1 MTGMC
6 PLATG
11 QLPRG
16 SDQARSPYSHTSTRF
31 TKEKPDGPIKRDTHI
46 HTASHKIGR
55 ATA

>member
-16 SDQARSPYSHTSTRF
+16 SDQAGKRGHPTVTLAHALRRRNQMARL
-31 TKEKPDGPIKRDTHI
+31 KEI
-46 HTASHKIGR
+46 HTPIQPHIR
-55 ATA
+55 